1 MGLPAGMIAGAV
13 ISGAYFG
20 DKLSPLSDTTNLAAA
35 MAGSELFTHIRYA
48 LYNLTYYY
56 NNLIYFCN
64 VWVNF
69 FLLRRNRYLEF
80 KKCDC
85 RKIQYQCLAF
95 SCSSVA
101 SNNDYKKNP
110 PLIALS
116 LGSLLGAFFALI
128 FSQTYLFSWRE
139 VKHSILRSL
148 SKVY

>member
-35 MAGSELFTHIRYA
+35 MAGSELFTHIRYM
-48 LYNLTYYY
+48 LYNLAYYY

-69 FLLRRNRYLEF
+69 FLLRRNRHLEF
-80 KKCDC
+80 KKCDS

-95 SCSSVA
+95 CYPTVIT
-101 SNNDYKKNP
+101 NNDCKKNP
-110 PLIALS
+110 ATYRFIIRFLI
-116 LGSLLGAFFALI
+116 
-128 FSQTYLFSWRE
+128 W
-139 VKHSILRSL
+139 SILCFNFSARPACSVGRG
-148 SKVY
+148 SNTQF